1 MFKVG
6 VDLGGTNIA
15 VGVVDE
21 KYNIV
26 GKGKVKTNAPRP
38 AEEIFADIKKAID
51 LAVEDAGITMNEVE
65 SVGVGTPGSVNQD
78 TGMIEFSNNLAFNN
92 VPAKKMLEEL
102 TGKPCYFENDANA
115 AALGEAYAGAG
126 HGAKNFVA
134 VTLGTGVGSG
144 IIVDGKVVSGINF
157 AGGEMG
163 HTVIVVDGKQ
173 SQHCK
178 AEDADARQN
187 LRTDGDIHI
196 QYGCGRIQ
204 VADIAVIEQNIF
216 TEICAAENAEH
227 CKENVCYRSKAF
239 KFVQETA
246 VDALCGAFIAVA
258 HVDKRDR
265 GNHEH
270 AALETAA
277 RGQMAV
283 KDNVEHIHEDEGDDL
298 IRTAL
303 DDNVALDLDVIIFH
317 FPHPPFSLSSFLSRG

>member
-38 AEEIFADIKKAID
+38 AEEIFSDIKKAID
-51 LAVEDAGITMNEVE
+51 LAVEDAGITMDEVE
-65 SVGVGTPGSVNQD
+65 SIGVGTPGSVNQD

-173 SQHCK
+173 CNCGRKGCWEQYASATALISQTKEKMTECPDSK
-178 AEDADARQN
+178 MWE
-187 LRTDGDIHI
+187 LCGGDINKVS
-196 QYGCGRIQ
+196 GRTAFNAMYEGDKAGKEVVDKYIAYVSVGITNIVNTFQ
-204 VADIAVIEQNIF
+204 PEIVCVGGGISNEGDNLLDPIRAYVAGERYSKYANKQ
-216 TEICAAENAEH
+216 TEIC
-227 CKENVCYRSKAF
+227 KA
-239 KFVQETA
+239 VLGN
-246 VDALCGAFIAVA
+246 DAGII
-258 HVDKRDR
+258 
-265 GNHEH
+265 G
-270 AALETAA
+270 AALL
-277 RGQMAV
+277 G
-283 KDNVEHIHEDEGDDL
+283 
-298 IRTAL
+298 
-303 DDNVALDLDVIIFH
+303 
-317 FPHPPFSLSSFLSRG
+317 

>member
-51 LAVEDAGITMNEVE
+51 LAVEDAGITMDEVE

-173 SQHCK
+173 CNCGRKGCWEQYASATALISQTKEKMTECPDSK
-178 AEDADARQN
+178 MWE
-187 LRTDGDIHI
+187 LCGGDINKVS
-196 QYGCGRIQ
+196 GRTAFNAMYEGDKAGKEI
-204 VADIAVIEQNIF
+204 VDKYITYVSVGITNIVNTF
-216 TEICAAENAEH
+216 QPEIVCIGGGISNEGDNLLDPIRKFVTGERYSKYAKKQTEIC
-227 CKENVCYRSKAF
+227 KA
-239 KFVQETA
+239 VLGN
-246 VDALCGAFIAVA
+246 DAGII
-258 HVDKRDR
+258 
-265 GNHEH
+265 G
-270 AALETAA
+270 AALL
-277 RGQMAV
+277 G
-283 KDNVEHIHEDEGDDL
+283 
-298 IRTAL
+298 
-303 DDNVALDLDVIIFH
+303 
-317 FPHPPFSLSSFLSRG
+317 

>member
-173 SQHCK
+173 CNCGRKGCWEQYASATALISQTKEKMTECPDSK
-178 AEDADARQN
+178 MWE
-187 LRTDGDIHI
+187 LCGGDINKVS
-196 QYGCGRIQ
+196 GRTAFNAMYEGDKAGKEVVDKYITYVSVGITNIVNTFQ
-204 VADIAVIEQNIF
+204 PEIVCVGGGISNEGDNLLDPIRKFVAGERYSKYANKQ
-216 TEICAAENAEH
+216 TEIC
-227 CKENVCYRSKAF
+227 KA
-239 KFVQETA
+239 VLGN
-246 VDALCGAFIAVA
+246 DAGII
-258 HVDKRDR
+258 
-265 GNHEH
+265 G
-270 AALETAA
+270 AALL
-277 RGQMAV
+277 G
-283 KDNVEHIHEDEGDDL
+283 
-298 IRTAL
+298 
-303 DDNVALDLDVIIFH
+303 
-317 FPHPPFSLSSFLSRG
+317 

>member
-1 MFKVG
+1 MYKVG

-21 KYNIV
+21 KYSII

-51 LAVEDAGITMNEVE
+51 MAVADAGLTMADIE

-126 HGAKNFVA
+126 NGAKNFVA

-144 IIVDGKVVSGINF
+144 IIVDGKIVSGMNF

-163 HTVIVVDGKQ
+163 HTVIVVDGIPCNCGRNGCWESYASATALIAQ
-173 SQHCK
+173 TK
-178 AEDADARQN
+178 AKMKECPDSKMWE
-187 LRTDGDIHI
+187 LCGGDINKVSGRTSFNAMYAGDEAGREVVERY
-196 QYGCGRIQ
+196 QYY
-204 VADIAVIEQNIF
+204 VAVGIINIINIF
-216 TEICAAENAEH
+216 QPEVLCVGGGISNEGDNLLDPIREYVKKERYSKHAKKQTEIC
-227 CKENVCYRSKAF
+227 KA
-239 KFVQETA
+239 VLGN
-246 VDALCGAFIAVA
+246 DAGII
-258 HVDKRDR
+258 
-265 GNHEH
+265 G
-270 AALETAA
+270 AALL
-277 RGQMAV
+277 G
-283 KDNVEHIHEDEGDDL
+283 
-298 IRTAL
+298 
-303 DDNVALDLDVIIFH
+303 
-317 FPHPPFSLSSFLSRG
+317 

>member
-38 AEEIFADIKKAID
+38 AEQIFADIRKAID
-51 LAVEDAGITMNEVE
+51 LAVEDAGITMDEVE
-65 SVGVGTPGSVNQD
+65 SIGVGTPGSVNQD

-173 SQHCK
+173 CNCGRKGCWEQYASATALISQTKEKMTECPDSK
-178 AEDADARQN
+178 MWE
-187 LRTDGDIHI
+187 LCGGDINKVS
-196 QYGCGRIQ
+196 GRTAFNAMYEGDKAGKEVVDKYIAYVSVGITNIVNTFQ
-204 VADIAVIEQNIF
+204 PEIVCVGGGISNEGDNLLDPIRAYVAGERYSKYANKQ
-216 TEICAAENAEH
+216 TEIC
-227 CKENVCYRSKAF
+227 KA
-239 KFVQETA
+239 VLGN
-246 VDALCGAFIAVA
+246 DAGII
-258 HVDKRDR
+258 
-265 GNHEH
+265 G
-270 AALETAA
+270 AALL
-277 RGQMAV
+277 G
-283 KDNVEHIHEDEGDDL
+283 
-298 IRTAL
+298 
-303 DDNVALDLDVIIFH
+303 
-317 FPHPPFSLSSFLSRG
+317 